1 MKTIININNNNNNNN
16 NNRSL
21 LFFKQKY
28 MLAKNGE
35 NLR

>member
-1 MKTIININNNNNNNN
+1 MKTIININNNN

-28 MLAKNGE
+28 MVAKNGE
-35 NLR
+35 HLR

>member
-1 MKTIININNNNNNNN
+1 MKTIININN

-35 NLR
+35 HLR

>member
-1 MKTIININNNNNNNN
+1 MKTIININNNN

-35 NLR
+35 HLR

>member
-1 MKTIININNNNNNNN
+1 MKTIINIDNNNN

-35 NLR
+35 HLR

>member
-1 MKTIININNNNNNNN
+1 MKTIININNN

-35 NLR
+35 HLR

>member
-28 MLAKNGE
+28 MLALKTAE
-35 NLR
+35 KS

>member
-1 MKTIININNNNNNNN
+1 MKTIINIINNN

-35 NLR
+35 HLR